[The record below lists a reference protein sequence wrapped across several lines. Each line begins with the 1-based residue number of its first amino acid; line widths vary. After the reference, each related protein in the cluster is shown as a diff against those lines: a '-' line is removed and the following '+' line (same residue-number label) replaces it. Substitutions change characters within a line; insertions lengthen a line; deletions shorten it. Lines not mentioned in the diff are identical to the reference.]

1 MIKLLIF
8 SILLLSQAF
17 AITSEKKLEP
27 EKKPGSYN
35 LNDVEKL
42 HQDSS
47 KDSGK
52 NSNGGINDKAPG
64 AATDINVQAVNT
76 ESIAIFCGTN
86 DKVSDE
92 LRKIARILGQKISN
106 LNTPLTTSGIK
117 TGLTKEVIDGY
128 CEKRLN
134 NSNQCPNIYGILP
147 KSFKAGN
154 ITHPLIPKENFIW
167 TDSFNFDLDQ
177 FGNYRNVIVILPGG
191 LGTLHELL
199 EFILQAKIKEEST
212 KRIILLNV
220 DHFWDPLLLQFK
232 NMLKKQTISEKTLKT
247 IEIVSS
253 VDDLMNV
260 LKRVDCYNPTAS
272 AGSPECK
279 NPSPADASSQNS
291 KN

>member
-8 SILLLSQAF
+8 SIIILFQVVTVASG
-17 AITSEKKLEP
+17 KKT
-27 EKKPGSYN
+27 GAYN
-35 LNDVEKL
+35 LNDI
-42 HQDSS
+42 
-47 KDSGK
+47 K
-52 NSNGGINDKAPG
+52 NTTGAQPSFG
-64 AATDINVQAVNT
+64 AANRVSNKNDTKSSVADKSINNAAVNT

-92 LRKIARILGQKISN
+92 LRQVARILGQKISE

-134 NSNQCPNIYGILP
+134 GSNQCPTIYGILP

-199 EFILQAKIKEEST
+199 EFILQQKIKEESN

-253 VDDLMNV
+253 VDDLMDV
-260 LKRVDCYNPTAS
+260 LKRVDCYNPTAP

-279 NPSPADASSQNS
+279 NPSSSDTSSQNS
-291 KN
+291 K